1 MKRLLSAV
9 AVTLAFAAQ
18 ANAQSFP
25 DGYRPLS
32 AEDLK
37 PIAGARAEWEI
48 RKDFPKGSMRHHP
61 TLTPQDRQP
70 VAGARSSQELLAG
83 FPQPSFR
90 DYTDRI
96 NAGGSTALATIEANR
111 AN

>member
-9 AVTLAFAAQ
+9 AVTLALAAQ

-25 DGYRPLS
+25 DGYTPLS

-37 PIAGARAEWEI
+37 PIAGARAEWQI
-48 RKDFPKGSMRHHP
+48 RKDFPQASFRDNP
-61 TLTPQDRQP
+61 TLTPEDLQP
-70 VAGARSSQELLAG
+70 IAGARSAQELIAG

-90 DYTDRI
+90 DYSDPVT
-96 NAGGSTALATIEANR
+96 AGGSTALAAIEAKQSY
-111 AN
+111 